1 MVNISSFLKYFFK
14 ILITVIFSN
23 LIVELMFERKIE
35 DFLNFKFISISILI
49 SVFCALLFLKI
60 KKNK

>member
-35 DFLNFKFISISILI
+35 DFLNFKFISVSILI